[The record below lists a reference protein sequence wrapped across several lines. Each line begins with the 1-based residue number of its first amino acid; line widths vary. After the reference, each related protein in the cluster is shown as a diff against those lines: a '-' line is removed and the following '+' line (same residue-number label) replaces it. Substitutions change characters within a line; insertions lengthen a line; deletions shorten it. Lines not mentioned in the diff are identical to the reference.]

1 MKKLSI
7 LLLLSLML
15 IQLQAVEFRSQTFS
29 DMFLKVEPTE
39 SLDIIRQ
46 RNYIRTDLSG
56 DLFDFMVEYYIS
68 LEYHYDFFTEEHY
81 TAPLNIIREAYL
93 SIYPDWGDIHF
104 GNRLVTLGQ
113 ADVFSPLNRYNA
125 AYSELFSIDDPY
137 QSRLSQNSLEMLF
150 YINDDSS
157 LNLIYIPFSRMNYQS
172 TQTREIPELDKSLK
186 EETTLLLTE
195 SPHSF
200 FVGFNQY
207 AFSYDLQILYG
218 NFISPALNFNSS
230 DDVITQEYNREQLFG
245 LSFSTSLGE
254 IAIIDEL
261 ALTLTE
267 NFDGELE
274 GVRNSYIT
282 NNLQCTFTL
291 FGRTYSQINM
301 IYQYILNY
309 SDQSDFEKAVN
320 DIQNQPVE
328 HVLFFIGH
336 LHDSFLREKLYMA
349 VNLGF
354 FFSTDFYVAP
364 RVNYS
369 ISDRLVL
376 ESGFN
381 IYTEEYIPKVLAR
394 ENGADNFFLRLKFEL

>member
-218 NFISPALNFNSS
+218 NFISPALNFNNS